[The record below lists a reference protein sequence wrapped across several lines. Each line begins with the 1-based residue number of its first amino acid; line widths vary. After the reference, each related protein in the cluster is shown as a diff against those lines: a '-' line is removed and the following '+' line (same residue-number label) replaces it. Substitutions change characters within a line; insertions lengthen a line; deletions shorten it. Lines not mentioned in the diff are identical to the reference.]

1 MLTRVTRRIQVTT
14 GVAQVLTVLLAD
26 PDQGRYGLE
35 LMRATGQPSGTL
47 YPILTRLVTAGW
59 LRSEW
64 EQVDAK
70 VEGRPARRYY
80 LLTPDGL
87 VAAHTE
93 LAALHA
99 KLRPRGGDAI
109 GAAGLA
115 TPGSFHATPP
125 LR

>member
-1 MLTRVTRRIQVTT
+1 M
-14 GVAQVLTVLLAD
+14 LTVLLED
-26 PDQGRYGLE
+26 PRQGRYGLE
-35 LMRATGQPSGTL
+35 LMRATGQPSGTV
-47 YPILTRLVTAGW
+47 YPILTRLMSAGW

-64 EQVDAK
+64 EEIDPE

-87 VAAHTE
+87 ASARTE

-109 GAAGLA
+109 GPAGLA
-115 TPGSFHATPP
+115 TGAP
-125 LR
+125 